1 MIALLALLGSR
12 TVLIPAAALGIIA
25 SLFLGL
31 QLGKAHGTIK
41 GLNRDIVT
49 LEKNR
54 QQCRAELGKKTD
66 ELADAERT
74 IQAREADILEW
85 QGAAN
90 RAEKEAQRLAN
101 QARKEAAKLRAEQAD
116 IENAIVTGDHC
127 TWALNKHQM
136 IILGERG
143 R

>member
-1 MIALLALLGSR
+1 MIPILALLGSR
-12 TVLIPAAALGIIA
+12 TVLIPAAIAGALLA
-25 SLFLGL
+25 CFLGL

-49 LEKNR
+49 LEANR
-54 QQCRAELGKKTD
+54 QQCRSELGKV
-66 ELADAERT
+66 EGQLANAEQT
-74 IQAREADILEW
+74 IKDRDRDILEW

-90 RAEKEAQRLAN
+90 RAEKEAQRLAG

-116 IENAIVTGDHC
+116 IQSAIVTGDHC
-127 TWALNKHQM
+127 TWALNMHQL
-136 IILGERG
+136 IIGKERG